1 MNNCCV
7 PKFMVISTINV
18 RRESIISLYFNN
30 NYNNSPREKILIKKN
45 FFLIFVNTLFKRKGD
60 TKKLDC
66 TTLFHDLMNR
76 EERNMDNYHY
86 LIC

>member
-1 MNNCCV
+1 
-7 PKFMVISTINV
+7 MVTSTINV
-18 RRESIISLYFNN
+18 RGKSTISIYFEN
-30 NYNNSPREKILIKKN
+30 NYNNSPKRKITYKKT
-45 FFLIFVNTLFKRKGD
+45 FLFIFQKTLFKRKSD

-86 LIC
+86 LKNKL